1 MFFIFNFQHQFFM
14 MIINKFFPTIFF
26 GIALTLC
33 LNTDFVFSQNKTK
46 DFKISLEWQPLQNN
60 YEGKS
65 QSLSVLSIRNESS
78 EDLPSKGYALY
89 FNYSGEFLQADSRGL
104 TISLVN
110 GDLYKIEP
118 NAVSEG
124 IASGRKIDFQML
136 RAGLIDNVTQSPQGF
151 YLVLSDTPDKGIPVK
166 CTYPEPSPEFLSSL
180 PAAKTWMDP
189 TYVYSKNQDVQDMDE
204 SKLPLIFPSPIEYK
218 LNQAQYT
225 ISANTGI
232 SFEPLFVKEAAYLLE
247 ELGKLLHSKPS
258 VQQAK
263 TNAIVFKRDPKIAKE
278 GYQLDVSEKG
288 ILILA
293 STPAG
298 AFYGIQSLKSMMPP
312 LSWKTK
318 QHSITLRG
326 VEVKDEP
333 RFGYR
338 SFMLDVARNFQTK
351 SEILKV
357 LDLMSLYKLNVFHF
371 HFSEDEGWRIEIPS
385 LPELTQVGSVR
396 GHTPDN
402 KNRLQAAFASGAE
415 PNQMPGSGYL
425 SRKDFIEILRYA
437 AARHIQVIPEIESP
451 GHARAAIKAMENRY
465 ERLIKEGKP
474 VEASRY
480 RLIDPQDQSQYRSV
494 QGWNDNVMDVA
505 LPSVYNFM
513 EKVTD
518 ELILMYKEAGAAL
531 RTIHYG
537 GDEVPAKVWEKSP
550 AYLQLKATN
559 PEIKSTDDLWYYY
572 FGKLNAMAK
581 KRGLFVSGWEEA
593 GMRKTILDG
602 KPHYIANPDFAD
614 DHFQLHV
621 WNNVIGWGA
630 EDLAYKLAN
639 GGYKVV
645 LSPVSNQYFDLA
657 YNSSYYEPGYKWG
670 GMVDVDKPFYFIPY
684 DFLKN
689 VKEDGQGRPIK
700 DLDQTKMIRLTDYGK
715 SNIVGLQGLLWSENN
730 VSKDRLEY
738 MMLPKVLGLAERAW
752 APEPEWAKGEY
763 SILSDLYYKNSW
775 TSFTNVVGKR
785 ELPRLNYYHGGYS
798 YRIPEPGLM
807 IRDGKVLANI
817 QLPGLEIRY
826 TKDGTDPV
834 PGSAIYTGPIS
845 GGGKYRFAA
854 FDVSG
859 RRGRVVGIENK

>member
-1 MFFIFNFQHQFFM
+1 MILKRSLSSGFSCFILSLIMLFS
-14 MIINKFFPTIFF
+14 
-26 GIALTLC
+26 
-33 LNTDFVFSQNKTK
+33 TDQIQAQNKNK
-46 DFKISLEWQPLQNN
+46 DFKISVQWQPIQNN

-65 QSLSVLSIRNESS
+65 QSLSVLSLTNESAN
-78 EDLPSKGYALY
+78 DLPSNGWALY
-89 FNYSGEFLQADSRGL
+89 FNYSGDFSKPDSRGL
-104 TISLVN
+104 TISFVN

-118 NAVSEG
+118 NAASDG
-124 IASGRKIDFQML
+124 ISAGARIDFQMV
-136 RAGLIDNVTQSPQGF
+136 RSGNIDNITQSPQGF
-151 YLVLSDTPDKGIPVK
+151 YLVLSETPDKAIPLK
-166 CTYPEPSPEFLSSL
+166 CTYPDPSPEFLNSL
-180 PAAKTWMDP
+180 PASKTWMDP
-189 TYVYSKNQDVQDMDE
+189 AYVYSKNQDVQDIE
-204 SKLPLIFPSPIEYK
+204 ASKLPMIFPSPLEYRII
-218 LNQAQYT
+218 NVQYT
-225 ISANTGI
+225 ISGNTGI
-232 SFEPLFVKEAAYLLE
+232 SSDPLFVKEAGYLTE
-247 ELGKLLHSKPS
+247 ELGKLLNSKPAIKQS
-258 VQQAK
+258 S
-263 TNAIVFKRDPKIAKE
+263 TNGIVLRRDPKIAEE
-278 GYQLDVSEKG
+278 GYELSVSDKG
-288 ILILA
+288 ILIVA

-298 AFYGIQSLKSMMPP
+298 AFYGIQSLKSLMPP
-312 LSWKTK
+312 LSWRSK
-318 QHSITLRG
+318 QNSIVLQG
-326 VEVKDEP
+326 VEVKDMP

-351 SEILKV
+351 EEILKV

-371 HFSEDEGWRIEIPS
+371 HFSEDEGWRVEIPS
-385 LPELTQVGSVR
+385 LPELTNVGSVR
-396 GHTPDN
+396 AHTIDHKSN
-402 KNRLQAAFASGAE
+402 LQPAFASGGI
-415 PNQMPGSGYL
+415 PNQLPGSGHL
-425 SRKDFIEILRYA
+425 SRKDFIEVLKYA

-451 GHARAAIKAMENRY
+451 GHARAAIKAMESRY
-465 ERLIKEGKP
+465 EKLMKAGKP
-474 VEASRY
+474 TEASRY
-480 RLIDPQDQSQYRSV
+480 RLIDPQDKSQYRSV

-505 LPSVYNFM
+505 LPSVYNFI

-518 ELILMYKEAGAAL
+518 ELILMYKEAGAPL
-531 RTIHYG
+531 KTIHYG

-550 AYLQLKATN
+550 AYLKLKSTN

-593 GMRKTILDG
+593 GMRKTLLDG

-700 DLDQTKMIRLTDYGK
+700 DLDQSKMIRLTDYGK

-730 VSKDRLEY
+730 VSKERLEY
-738 MMLPKVLGLAERAW
+738 MMLPKILGLAERAW
-752 APEPEWAKGEY
+752 AQEPEWALGEY
-763 SILSDLYYKNSW
+763 SILNDLYYKNSW
-775 TSFTNVVGKR
+775 SQFTNRVGKR
-785 ELPRLNYYHGGYS
+785 ELPRLTYYNGGFS
-798 YRIPEPGLM
+798 YRIPEPGLKL
-807 IRDGKVLANI
+807 RDGKVYANI

-834 PGSAIYTGPIS
+834 SGSTIYTDPITEK
-845 GGGKYRFAA
+845 GKFRFAA

-859 RRGRVVGIENK
+859 RRGRVVGVENK